1 MYCSDRV
8 SALWVGVLWD
18 CFRGWGSLSV
28 GGWPGYE
35 IIAFGSLLLASS
47 AFRLLFIYL
56 SRLANGNGNGWL
68 DWNKSMV
75 WMCGVD
81 ENVLVI
87 GGDAS
92 GCVLLVWG

>member
-1 MYCSDRV
+1 MGFRPCECV
-8 SALWVGVLWD
+8 CGCVVGLFSRLGLAV
-18 CFRGWGSLSV
+18 SV

-68 DWNKSMV
+68 DWNKWMV
-75 WMCGVD
+75 WMCGVG
-81 ENVLVI
+81 EYGLVR
-87 GGDAS
+87 
-92 GCVLLVWG
+92 